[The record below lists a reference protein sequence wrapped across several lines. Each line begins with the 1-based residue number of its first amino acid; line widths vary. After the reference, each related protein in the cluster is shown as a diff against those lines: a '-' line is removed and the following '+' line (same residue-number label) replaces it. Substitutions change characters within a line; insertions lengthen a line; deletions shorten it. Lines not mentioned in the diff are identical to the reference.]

1 MKRFKTTLPGRG
13 RFRRLLTVANSKLF
27 ALFFPRVW
35 NVWASSSTT
44 MLPSM
49 FSRTNGEY
57 NRMPGIKTLTTIF
70 KVPMVVVGC
79 CIGGEV
85 SLGGIFQ
92 QLTNVEFEMFSH
104 VAREPS

>member
-1 MKRFKTTLPGRG
+1 
-13 RFRRLLTVANSKLF
+13 
-27 ALFFPRVW
+27 
-35 NVWASSSTT
+35 
-44 MLPSM
+44 
-49 FSRTNGEY
+49 
-57 NRMPGIKTLTTIF
+57 MPGIKTLTTIF